1 MKQIDFA
8 LVVSVEPGVFIGIS
22 VVAELEARK
31 IFKKLK

>member
-8 LVVSVEPGVFIGIS
+8 LVVSVEPEFFIGIS

-31 IFKKLK
+31 I